1 MKLFHSHTHK
11 FVDNLWRGRTKLWRD
26 TFLWALHFLKW
37 RKDLCRDFVIFLR
50 TDDQTYQL
58 SFKIQMFWFVSDM
71 RIRGNILLPQHDV
84 DVVFD
89 GQITKLTH
97 CLFKYRCLCPLV
109 FLPQHDVVVVFDGQ
123 MTKLSFRIQMFCFAS
138 DVRIWGNEGNHR
150 SDKIARRLSC
160 LASFKSER
168 ESGKKRRWK
177 VTFPDN
183 ILKGIGDCLEF
194 IEWNQ
199 LYCHAAFHN

>member
-1 MKLFHSHTHK
+1 
-11 FVDNLWRGRTKLWRD
+11 
-26 TFLWALHFLKW
+26 
-37 RKDLCRDFVIFLR
+37 
-50 TDDQTYQL
+50 
-58 SFKIQMFWFVSDM
+58 M

-138 DVRIWGNEGNHR
+138 DVRI
-150 SDKIARRLSC
+150 
-160 LASFKSER
+160 
-168 ESGKKRRWK
+168 
-177 VTFPDN
+177 
-183 ILKGIGDCLEF
+183 
-194 IEWNQ
+194 
-199 LYCHAAFHN
+199 